1 MLYSALLQVYVG
13 EPTVT
18 DTISILRGLKEKYAI
33 HHGVRITDQALIAA
47 ATLSKRYITER
58 FLPDKA
64 VDLVDEAAAKLNIQ
78 LTSKPQVLDELD
90 RKIVQLQMEKM
101 SLESDEKMRTQDSDD
116 AGTHGS
122 SNVESRA
129 RIAENRS
136 RIAEIDEQ
144 LVALGREQQQL
155 KERWDL
161 ERQGVSRVQD
171 LKNSIDATV
180 TLLEQAERQSDLTTA
195 GQLK

>member
-101 SLESDEKMRTQDSDD
+101 SLESDEKMRAQDSDD

>member
-1 MLYSALLQVYVG
+1 
-13 EPTVT
+13 
-18 DTISILRGLKEKYAI
+18 
-33 HHGVRITDQALIAA
+33 
-47 ATLSKRYITER
+47 
-58 FLPDKA
+58 
-64 VDLVDEAAAKLNIQ
+64 
-78 LTSKPQVLDELD
+78 
-90 RKIVQLQMEKM
+90 
-101 SLESDEKMRTQDSDD
+101 
-116 AGTHGS
+116 
-122 SNVESRA
+122 
-129 RIAENRS
+129 
-136 RIAEIDEQ
+136 